1 MDLTCSI
8 CLEEIININTKKT
21 LSCEH
26 MFHKECINKYLNNDY
41 KCPLCKNKNDNTN
54 IIIKNKSNNIFQ
66 KIEIKNNTIVNKLK
80 KFFTNNQILEFLQ
93 HLNTNTIIS
102 GSFILSTILNEN
114 YSNTD
119 IDIYVDNQFD
129 YIRLIKFLVRSKYTL
144 KGNILDNF
152 SYNYLINN
160 NLIIYVDTFIKTTNN
175 NIKIDVIYC
184 KNNIKVIE
192 NFDLDIVKNF
202 YNGSNFYV
210 YDLTKIL
217 YKTDHINES
226 TITEI
231 KQKRIIKYRNRGF
244 NIDIINN

>member
-1 MDLTCSI
+1 MVGI
-8 CLEEIININTKKT
+8 GNI
-21 LSCEH
+21 
-26 MFHKECINKYLNNDY
+26 
-41 KCPLCKNKNDNTN
+41 
-54 IIIKNKSNNIFQ
+54 SN
-66 KIEIKNNTIVNKLK
+66 L
-80 KFFTNNQILEFLQ
+80 
-93 HLNTNTIIS
+93 
-102 GSFILSTILNEN
+102 LSTILNEN

-175 NIKIDVIYC
+175 NIKIDIIYC

-231 KQKRIIKYRNRGF
+231 KQKRIIKYRNRVLTS
-244 NIDIINN
+244 IL